1 MGDGLLD
8 LERKY
13 KRLWT
18 CLSHPPQHLGSGL
31 FVSPVVNKG
40 RRGWTSYLEI
50 SGAGAKEVVPLQTPA
65 ARRS

>member
-13 KRLWT
+13 KGLWT
-18 CLSHPPQHLGSGL
+18 RPPQHLGSWL

-40 RRGWTSYLEI
+40 RGRWTSYLEI
-50 SGAGAKEVVPLQTPA
+50 SVAGTKEVVPLQTPA
-65 ARRS
+65 AHGS

>member
-13 KRLWT
+13 KGLWT
-18 CLSHPPQHLGSGL
+18 RPPPKHLGSGL

-40 RRGWTSYLEI
+40 RGRWTSYLEI
-50 SGAGAKEVVPLQTPA
+50 SVAGTKEVVPLQTPA
-65 ARRS
+65 AHGS